1 MKWKI
6 GAEGEVSL
14 RGAAT
19 LPFPA
24 CNTIFNGAPWKMSAR
39 KIVIKWGRNLYKFYL
54 RALSECVCVCVG
66 VALAWLMLLIKKAFF
81 HGNLFTLRN
90 IRCRRQIVEIIF
102 IVGNAR
108 PVKMAELPLVC
119 LLSTMREGLGNC
131 FYGTPTSPWIA
142 LTIRL
147 MHFFTTNFRYF

>member
-1 MKWKI
+1 MKDRRRKRGNMW
-6 GAEGEVSL
+6 VSV
-14 RGAAT
+14 REAAT

-54 RALSECVCVCVG
+54 RALSECVCD

-102 IVGNAR
+102 IVGNAASQNGR
-108 PVKMAELPLVC
+108 IAVGLLIKHNVGRAGQLFLWHTHLPLESFNDT
-119 LLSTMREGLGNC
+119 LNAL
-131 FYGTPTSPWIA
+131 FYEQ
-142 LTIRL
+142 L
-147 MHFFTTNFRYF
+147 